1 MNNRG
6 RWFHFARLKALKK
19 HTTPAR
25 VFRASLPWHAMG
37 VCLEKRKPNMK
48 PDGSI
53 YQFCYFQFLS
63 EQILFREKNVFF
75 LIFTTMTQ
83 GFIALCQNISRVF
96 QQLYS
101 DLCYRGLRL
110 DRYGNCSSILQRI
123 DFRATDLFPVKEK
136 LFSIFMKIIRTKERR
151 TYQSVLERHFE

>member
-1 MNNRG
+1 
-6 RWFHFARLKALKK
+6 
-19 HTTPAR
+19 
-25 VFRASLPWHAMG
+25 
-37 VCLEKRKPNMK
+37 
-48 PDGSI
+48 
-53 YQFCYFQFLS
+53 
-63 EQILFREKNVFF
+63 
-75 LIFTTMTQ
+75 MTQ
-83 GFIALCQNISRVF
+83 GFIALRQNISRVF
-96 QQLYS
+96 QQLCS

>member
-1 MNNRG
+1 MNTIPILLFPISFLTNFVSRIK
-6 RWFHFARLKALKK
+6 WF
-19 HTTPAR
+19 
-25 VFRASLPWHAMG
+25 
-37 VCLEKRKPNMK
+37 
-48 PDGSI
+48 
-53 YQFCYFQFLS
+53 
-63 EQILFREKNVFF
+63 FF
-75 LIFTTMTQ
+75 IFTTMTQ

-136 LFSIFMKIIRTKERR
+136 LFSIFMKIIRIKERR
-151 TYQSVLERHFE
+151 TYQNVLERHFE